1 MLTPSCGTG
10 RVTLRREAE
19 LTAALDQVAARAR
32 GR

>member
-1 MLTPSCGTG
+1 
-10 RVTLRREAE
+10 LRREAE